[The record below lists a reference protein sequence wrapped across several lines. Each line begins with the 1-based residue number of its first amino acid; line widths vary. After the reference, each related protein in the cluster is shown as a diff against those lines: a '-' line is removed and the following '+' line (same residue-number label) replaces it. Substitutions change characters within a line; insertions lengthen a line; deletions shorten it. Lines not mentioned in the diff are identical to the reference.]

1 MKKLMMVA
9 VMAVSA
15 VAFAQGRGP
24 RGGHEGPRGPHEGHR
39 GGMHQR
45 GEMGPQRGPMQGG
58 RMGGEGAAMDPVV
71 MMIMNPKV
79 AEAIGLTDE
88 QKTKL
93 EALKPER
100 GEARQANEKVRQG
113 MKKQIE
119 LLNAETIDEAAVMA
133 AIDEVFEA
141 RKEIAKAQTKRLI
154 DMKSV
159 LTPEQIKK
167 AREIARE
174 HAPRGPRGPQGG
186 RRGGMG
192 PKGPA
197 PEAPEAPEAPAA
209 E

>member
-15 VAFAQGRGP
+15 VAFAQGPMRGP
-24 RGGHEGPRGPHEGHR
+24 RGGEGPR

-45 GEMGPQRGPMQGG
+45 GPAQGQRGPMQGQ
-58 RMGGEGAAMDPVV
+58 RGEMGAAMDPVV

-100 GEARQANEKVRQG
+100 GAARQANEKVRAG
-113 MKKQIE
+113 MQKQIQ

-154 DMKSV
+154 DVKSV

-167 AREIARE
+167 AREMARE
-174 HAPRGPRGPQGG
+174 HAPKGPQGARGGRRGPRGPEG
-186 RRGGMG
+186 
-192 PKGPA
+192 KA
-197 PEAPEAPEAPAA
+197 EAPEAPVA

>member
-1 MKKLMMVA
+1 MKQFMMMAMMVA
-9 VMAVSA
+9 SA

-24 RGGHEGPRGPHEGHR
+24 RGGEMGPRGPHEGPR

-45 GEMGPQRGPMQGG
+45 GEMGPRGPMQGP

-71 MMIMNPKV
+71 RMIMNPKV

-88 QKTKL
+88 QKAKL
-93 EALKPER
+93 EALKPAR
-100 GEARQANEKVRQG
+100 GENRQANEKVRQG

-154 DMKSV
+154 DTKSV

-167 AREIARE
+167 AREMMRE
-174 HAPRGPRGPQGG
+174 LAPKGPQG
-186 RRGGMG
+186 RRGGRGAM
-192 PKGPA
+192 PPPA
-197 PEAPEAPEAPAA
+197 GEAAEDMSAEAPAA